1 MPPPQLAE
9 DVARAEDTWK
19 QRLEAMSAMHEATN
33 AELTRKLQEEREAH
47 TRSRQAWEKEKAKI
61 MEEAE
66 SG

>member
-1 MPPPQLAE
+1 
-9 DVARAEDTWK
+9 
-19 QRLEAMSAMHEATN
+19 MSAMHEATN